1 MLEVM
6 DRLERFYGPLPLPPE
21 DPFALYVWDVLG
33 VRTTAAR
40 RDAAMGALRRIPA
53 LTPDSMGKVARAKL
67 EKAIALAGPYRE
79 ERLRALTSGV
89 DVFKRNRDLPKRLR
103 SGIDAARDALAL
115 LPHLTAIS
123 GQWLLLFA
131 GGHPLFP
138 DDPHV
143 ARVLTRLGI
152 DADSATA
159 QLGGVVTAMQR
170 ATLYLSHHGR
180 ATCLDVD
187 PLCHI
192 CPLRAECP
200 FPRLRSEP
208 PKTASAG
215 QARRAGL
222 PICFGE
228 AGWSPSS
235 SPSARCG
242 RRSQRRLHSSTSH
255 GCRSRTCI
263 TRSDLSIS

>member
-1 MLEVM
+1 MIEVM

-40 RDAAMGALRRIPA
+40 REAAMGALRRIPA

-67 EKAIALAGPYRE
+67 EKAVALAGPHRE

-89 DVFKRNRDLPKRLR
+89 DVFKRNPDLPKRLR

-115 LPHLTAIS
+115 LPHLAAIS

-143 ARVLTRLGI
+143 ARVLARLGS
-152 DADSATA
+152 DADSATE

-180 ATCLDVD
+180 ATCVDVD

-192 CPLRAECP
+192 CPLRSECP
-200 FPRLRSEP
+200 FARLRSEP

-215 QARRAGL
+215 
-222 PICFGE
+222 
-228 AGWSPSS
+228 
-235 SPSARCG
+235 
-242 RRSQRRLHSSTSH
+242 
-255 GCRSRTCI
+255 
-263 TRSDLSIS
+263 